1 MMSEYKL
8 MKWSE
13 LKATLPPDS
22 IARIDARVRQT
33 MSRLRL
39 SDIREAVGHT
49 QVAIAAKLKLGQA
62 SVSKIES
69 AADMYLSTL
78 RRYIE
83 ALGGELVVSAQFPE
97 GTVVP
102 IDSLSSTTKAR
113 KKRAT
118 TKKKALRKKA
128 LRKKALGKKL
138 AATKSTATKSAAT
151 ESTASKSATKPTR
164 ARSKST
170 RSNSTRSNSTR
181 SNSTR

>member
-1 MMSEYKL
+1 MSEYKL

-22 IARIDARVRQT
+22 IARIDARVRET

-49 QVAIAAKLKLGQA
+49 QVAVAAKLELGQA

-83 ALGGELVVSAQFPE
+83 ALGGELVVSARFPE
-97 GTVVP
+97 GTVVS
-102 IDSLSSTTKAR
+102 IDSLSSVPKKPAR
-113 KKRAT
+113 RRTPAE
-118 TKKKALRKKA
+118 KKKTGRRAAAKAAKPRK
-128 LRKKALGKKL
+128 R
-138 AATKSTATKSAAT
+138 
-151 ESTASKSATKPTR
+151 
-164 ARSKST
+164 
-170 RSNSTRSNSTR
+170 
-181 SNSTR
+181 

>member
-1 MMSEYKL
+1 MMSEYRL

-13 LKATLPPDS
+13 LEATMSPES
-22 IARIDARVRQT
+22 RAKIDARVRQT

-118 TKKKALRKKA
+118 AK
-128 LRKKALGKKL
+128 KKL
-138 AATKSTATKSAAT
+138 AATKSTATKSAASK
-151 ESTASKSATKPTR
+151 STASKSAAKPKRT
-164 ARSKST
+164 RSKAT
-170 RSNSTRSNSTR
+170 RSNSTR
-181 SNSTR
+181 

>member
-1 MMSEYKL
+1 MSEYKL

-22 IARIDARVRQT
+22 IARIDARVRET

-49 QVAIAAKLKLGQA
+49 QVAIASKLDLGQA

-83 ALGGELVVSAQFPE
+83 ALGGELVVSAKFPE

-102 IDSLSSTTKAR
+102 IDSLSSVPRKSRRKASA
-113 KKRAT
+113 RAAG
-118 TKKKALRKKA
+118 KKKARSLKA
-128 LRKKALGKKL
+128 ASLQKGKSKASVK
-138 AATKSTATKSAAT
+138 A
-151 ESTASKSATKPTR
+151 
-164 ARSKST
+164 ARSSQT
-170 RSNSTRSNSTR
+170 RSPSQAPSQAPSQSRSNASSPTPR
-181 SNSTR
+181 KR

>member
-1 MMSEYKL
+1 MTAEYKL

-13 LKATLPPDS
+13 LKATMSPEAL
-22 IARIDARVRQT
+22 ARVDARVRET

-49 QVAIAAKLKLGQA
+49 QVAVAAKLELGQA

-83 ALGGELVVSAQFPE
+83 ALGGELVVSARFPE

-102 IDSLSSTTKAR
+102 IDSLSSVPKKPAR
-113 KKRAT
+113 RRAPA
-118 TKKKALRKKA
+118 KKKKSGPRTAAKAAKPRK
-128 LRKKALGKKL
+128 R
-138 AATKSTATKSAAT
+138 
-151 ESTASKSATKPTR
+151 
-164 ARSKST
+164 
-170 RSNSTRSNSTR
+170 
-181 SNSTR
+181 

>member
-1 MMSEYKL
+1 MMPEYKL

-13 LKATLPPDS
+13 LEATMSPES
-22 IARIDARVRQT
+22 RAKIDARVCQT

-128 LRKKALGKKL
+128 LRKKALGKNDGRFQLGLEVKSKL
-138 AATKSTATKSAAT
+138 VGNRRQT
-151 ESTASKSATKPTR
+151 
-164 ARSKST
+164 
-170 RSNSTRSNSTR
+170 
-181 SNSTR
+181 

>member
-1 MMSEYKL
+1 MMSEYRL

-22 IARIDARVRQT
+22 IARIDARVRET

-102 IDSLSSTTKAR
+102 IDNLSSTTKAR

-118 TKKKALRKKA
+118 TKKKAL
-128 LRKKALGKKL
+128 GKK
-138 AATKSTATKSAAT
+138 
-151 ESTASKSATKPTR
+151 STASKSTAKPKRT
-164 ARSKST
+164 RSKAT
-170 RSNSTRSNSTR
+170 RSNSTR
-181 SNSTR
+181 

>member
-1 MMSEYKL
+1 MMSEYRL

-13 LKATLPPDS
+13 LEATMSPES
-22 IARIDARVRQT
+22 RARVDARVRQT

-102 IDSLSSTTKAR
+102 IDSLSSATKAR

-118 TKKKALRKKA
+118 AKN
-128 LRKKALGKKL
+128 KALGKKL
-138 AATKSTATKSAAT
+138 AATKSTATKSAASK
-151 ESTASKSATKPTR
+151 STAKPKR
-164 ARSKST
+164 VRSKVT
-170 RSNSTRSNSTR
+170 RSNSTR
-181 SNSTR
+181 

>member
-1 MMSEYKL
+1 MTSEYRL

-13 LKATLPPDS
+13 LEAELSPET
-22 IARIDARVRQT
+22 IARIDARVCET

-49 QVAIAAKLKLGQA
+49 QVAVAAKLDLGQA

-83 ALGGELVVSAQFPE
+83 ALGGELVVSAKFPE

-102 IDSLSSTTKAR
+102 IDSLSSAPRKSRRKASA
-113 KKRAT
+113 RAAG
-118 TKKKALRKKA
+118 KKKAGSLKVASLKAASLKK
-128 LRKKALGKKL
+128 GKSK
-138 AATKSTATKSAAT
+138 TSA
-151 ESTASKSATKPTR
+151 KV
-164 ARSKST
+164 ARSLQT
-170 RSNSTRSNSTR
+170 RSPSQAPSQSRSNASSPTSR
-181 SNSTR
+181 KR

>member
-1 MMSEYKL
+1 MMPEYKL

-13 LKATLPPDS
+13 LEATMSPES
-22 IARIDARVRQT
+22 RAKIDARVRQT

-83 ALGGELVVSAQFPE
+83 ALGGELVVSARFPE

-118 TKKKALRKKA
+118 AK
-128 LRKKALGKKL
+128 KKL

-164 ARSKST
+164 ALKIHALKLHPLNAT
-170 RSNSTRSNSTR
+170 RVSR
-181 SNSTR
+181 

>member
-1 MMSEYKL
+1 MMSEYRL

-13 LKATLPPDS
+13 LEATMSPES
-22 IARIDARVRQT
+22 RARVDARVRET

-49 QVAIAAKLKLGQA
+49 QVAIASKLDLGQA

-83 ALGGELVVSAQFPE
+83 ALGGELVVSAKFPE

-118 TKKKALRKKA
+118 AKKN
-128 LRKKALGKKL
+128 ALGKKVPGKKL
-138 AATKSTATKSAAT
+138 PATKSTATKSVAT
-151 ESTASKSATKPTR
+151 ESTASKSATKPKRT
-164 ARSKST
+164 RSKST
-170 RSNSTRSNSTR
+170 RSKSAPSNSTR
-181 SNSTR
+181 

>member
-1 MMSEYKL
+1 MSEYKL

-22 IARIDARVRQT
+22 IARIDARVRET

-49 QVAIAAKLKLGQA
+49 QVAVAAKLELGQA

-83 ALGGELVVSAQFPE
+83 ALGGELVVSARFPE
-97 GTVVP
+97 GTVVS
-102 IDSLSSTTKAR
+102 IDSLSSVPRKPAR
-113 KKRAT
+113 RRAPVG
-118 TKKKALRKKA
+118 KKKTGRRTAAKAAKPRK
-128 LRKKALGKKL
+128 R
-138 AATKSTATKSAAT
+138 
-151 ESTASKSATKPTR
+151 
-164 ARSKST
+164 
-170 RSNSTRSNSTR
+170 
-181 SNSTR
+181 

>member
-1 MMSEYKL
+1 MSEYKL

-22 IARIDARVRQT
+22 IARIDARFRET

-49 QVAIAAKLKLGQA
+49 QVELAAQLKLGQA

-83 ALGGELVVSAQFPE
+83 AQGGERGEVAQALSVHAPQKPNTRTVGGSAR
-97 GTVVP
+97 V
-102 IDSLSSTTKAR
+102 R
-113 KKRAT
+113 NR
-118 TKKKALRKKA
+118 
-128 LRKKALGKKL
+128 
-138 AATKSTATKSAAT
+138 
-151 ESTASKSATKPTR
+151 
-164 ARSKST
+164 
-170 RSNSTRSNSTR
+170 
-181 SNSTR
+181 

>member
-49 QVAIAAKLKLGQA
+49 QVAIAAKLELGQA

-83 ALGGELVVSAQFPE
+83 ALGGELVVSARFPE

-118 TKKKALRKKA
+118 AK
-128 LRKKALGKKL
+128 KKALGKKL

-181 SNSTR
+181 

>member
-1 MMSEYKL
+1 MMSEYRL

-13 LKATLPPDS
+13 LEATMSPES
-22 IARIDARVRQT
+22 RAKIDARVRQT

-118 TKKKALRKKA
+118 AK
-128 LRKKALGKKL
+128 KKALGKKVL
-138 AATKSTATKSAAT
+138 GKKLPATKSTATKSAAT

-170 RSNSTRSNSTR
+170 RSNSTR
-181 SNSTR
+181 

>member
-1 MMSEYKL
+1 MSEYKL

-118 TKKKALRKKA
+118 AK
-128 LRKKALGKKL
+128 KKL
-138 AATKSTATKSAAT
+138 AATKSTATKSAASK
-151 ESTASKSATKPTR
+151 STASKSAAKPKRT
-164 ARSKST
+164 RSKAT
-170 RSNSTRSNSTR
+170 RSNSTR
-181 SNSTR
+181 

>member
-1 MMSEYKL
+1 MTAEYKL

-13 LKATLPPDS
+13 LKATMSPE
-22 IARIDARVRQT
+22 ARARVDARVRET

-49 QVAIAAKLKLGQA
+49 QVAVAARLDLGQA

-83 ALGGELVVSAQFPE
+83 ALGGELVVSARFPE

-102 IDSLSSTTKAR
+102 IDSLSSVPKKPAR
-113 KKRAT
+113 RRAPA
-118 TKKKALRKKA
+118 KKKKSGPRTAAKAAKPRK
-128 LRKKALGKKL
+128 R
-138 AATKSTATKSAAT
+138 
-151 ESTASKSATKPTR
+151 
-164 ARSKST
+164 
-170 RSNSTRSNSTR
+170 
-181 SNSTR
+181 

>member
-1 MMSEYKL
+1 MSEYKL

-22 IARIDARVRQT
+22 IARIDARFRET

-49 QVAIAAKLKLGQA
+49 QVELAAQLKLGQA

-83 ALGGELVVSAQFPE
+83 ALGGELVVSAKFPE

-102 IDSLSSTTKAR
+102 IESLSSTPK
-113 KKRAT
+113 KKRART
-118 TKKKALRKKA
+118 VGKKKMAKKKSGNAKSAGRKA
-128 LRKKALGKKL
+128 G
-138 AATKSTATKSAAT
+138 STARPRK
-151 ESTASKSATKPTR
+151 R
-164 ARSKST
+164 
-170 RSNSTRSNSTR
+170 
-181 SNSTR
+181 

>member
-22 IARIDARVRQT
+22 IARIDARVRET

-49 QVAIAAKLKLGQA
+49 QVAVAAKLELGQA

-83 ALGGELVVSAQFPE
+83 ALGGELVVSARFPE

-102 IDSLSSTTKAR
+102 IDSLSSVPKKPAR
-113 KKRAT
+113 RRAPA
-118 TKKKALRKKA
+118 KKKKSGPRTAAKAAKPRK
-128 LRKKALGKKL
+128 R
-138 AATKSTATKSAAT
+138 
-151 ESTASKSATKPTR
+151 
-164 ARSKST
+164 
-170 RSNSTRSNSTR
+170 
-181 SNSTR
+181 

>member
-1 MMSEYKL
+1 MSEYKL

-22 IARIDARVRQT
+22 IARIDARFRET

-49 QVAIAAKLKLGQA
+49 QVELAAQLKLGQA

-83 ALGGELVVSAQFPE
+83 ALGGELEVLARFPE

-102 IDSLSSTTKAR
+102 IASLSTPKRAASAR
-113 KKRAT
+113 KKKTTTGRKPKPRASV
-118 TKKKALRKKA
+118 K
-128 LRKKALGKKL
+128 
-138 AATKSTATKSAAT
+138 
-151 ESTASKSATKPTR
+151 
-164 ARSKST
+164 ARSK
-170 RSNSTRSNSTR
+170 RG
-181 SNSTR
+181 

>member
-83 ALGGELVVSAQFPE
+83 ALGGEHVVSAQFPE

-118 TKKKALRKKA
+118 AK
-128 LRKKALGKKL
+128 KKL
-138 AATKSTATKSAAT
+138 AATKSTATKSAASK
-151 ESTASKSATKPTR
+151 STASKSAAKPKRT
-164 ARSKST
+164 RSKAT
-170 RSNSTRSNSTR
+170 RSNSTR
-181 SNSTR
+181 

>member
-1 MMSEYKL
+1 MTAEYKL

-22 IARIDARVRQT
+22 IARIDARVRET

-49 QVAIAAKLKLGQA
+49 QVAVAAKLELGQA

-83 ALGGELVVSAQFPE
+83 ALGGELVVSARFPE
-97 GTVVP
+97 GTVVS
-102 IDSLSSTTKAR
+102 IDSLSSVPKKPAR
-113 KKRAT
+113 RRAPA
-118 TKKKALRKKA
+118 KKKKSGPRAAAKAAKPRK
-128 LRKKALGKKL
+128 R
-138 AATKSTATKSAAT
+138 
-151 ESTASKSATKPTR
+151 
-164 ARSKST
+164 
-170 RSNSTRSNSTR
+170 
-181 SNSTR
+181 

>member
-118 TKKKALRKKA
+118 AK
-128 LRKKALGKKL
+128 KKL

-151 ESTASKSATKPTR
+151 ESKASKSTTKPKR
-164 ARSKST
+164 ARSKAPRSKST
-170 RSNSTRSNSTR
+170 RSKSTPSNSKR
-181 SNSTR
+181 

>member
-1 MMSEYKL
+1 MMSEYRL

-13 LKATLPPDS
+13 LEATMSPES
-22 IARIDARVRQT
+22 RAKIDARVRQT

-102 IDSLSSTTKAR
+102 IDSLSSASKVR

-118 TKKKALRKKA
+118 AK
-128 LRKKALGKKL
+128 KKALGKKL
-138 AATKSTATKSAAT
+138 AATKSTATRSVAGAK
-151 ESTASKSATKPTR
+151 R

-170 RSNSTRSNSTR
+170 R
-181 SNSTR
+181 